1 MAHFIPCKKTSD
13 ASHVES
19 LLLREI
25 VRLHGVP
32 KTITSDR
39 DIKFLSH
46 FWRTLW
52 RLFGTDLQYNSSFH
66 PQTDGQ
72 IEVVNRTMANIIRC
86 LCSDMPKQWERYLA
100 LAEFAFNNTVNRSTD
115 TRGCEATARSFHYSH
130 YKVIAYKHRRLKVFA
145 EGDEVMVYFRKGR
158 FPVGTYNKLKHKKVG
173 HCRIV
178 KKINDNAYV
187 VDLPGDLTISP
198 TFNVADLFEYY
209 PPDTPLYPNHNS
221 GLSSYEVEETDVE
234 QYANAFMKTLE
245 HHKSRQS
252 HKSKRI
258 IELTEIDHEDLNEAL
273 ASFPKSNL
281 KSLSNAGKKNIPP
294 RFPPPSVVPASSSSS
309 SRRHRFSL
317 STILQIRPLSLSLPW
332 ISSKPSSPTT
342 QFPRPG
348 IPQSPRLDPDP
359 EPEPE
364 PGSPPPPP
372 PSPPPAAAAGAWSFG
387 GLIKTLAT
395 RSESVIE
402 SYRRDLE
409 EFGSG
414 LRKETAVIREA
425 ASRAVKDLPTSLEAG
440 ASVAQ
445 ESLESVGQA
454 IDDIGATVVKSTA
467 EILSHGKEALLDL
480 ESDSSDYG
488 SGRRPSSAGAA
499 QNPDFKKYSRF
510 DAQLRAIQ
518 SDAGVYREE
527 PEGSEEYGEWKLG
540 FSLEEKREEI
550 EGLIGEGGV
559 MREMYE
565 KVVPEEVDHENF
577 WTRYFYRVHKLK
589 VAEDA
594 RARLVK
600 RAISGDEEEDLRWD
614 FEDEDEEGGAAA
626 FGGEER
632 KCRAGEK
639 CAGGGENGGHWETSS
654 AGLVLALEKSVAGEE
669 EKSDSEKSGS
679 DASEVKAD
687 ERANTE
693 GKTDKT
699 DTTSESCKDSDV
711 SIISTQPSMPEV
723 ADLGWDEIEDMVGND
738 EGKRDSVSSAS
749 RIDLRKR
756 LSGAE
761 EEDLTW
767 DIEDD
772 DEPPKL

>member
-1 MAHFIPCKKTSD
+1 MDFFKSVFSD
-13 ASHVES
+13 D
-19 LLLREI
+19 
-25 VRLHGVP
+25 P
-32 KTITSDR
+32 
-39 DIKFLSH
+39 
-46 FWRTLW
+46 
-52 RLFGTDLQYNSSFH
+52 
-66 PQTDGQ
+66 
-72 IEVVNRTMANIIRC
+72 
-86 LCSDMPKQWERYLA
+86 
-100 LAEFAFNNTVNRSTD
+100 
-115 TRGCEATARSFHYSH
+115 
-130 YKVIAYKHRRLKVFA
+130 
-145 EGDEVMVYFRKGR
+145 
-158 FPVGTYNKLKHKKVG
+158 
-173 HCRIV
+173 
-178 KKINDNAYV
+178 
-187 VDLPGDLTISP
+187 
-198 TFNVADLFEYY
+198 
-209 PPDTPLYPNHNS
+209 
-221 GLSSYEVEETDVE
+221 
-234 QYANAFMKTLE
+234 
-245 HHKSRQS
+245 
-252 HKSKRI
+252 
-258 IELTEIDHEDLNEAL
+258 
-273 ASFPKSNL
+273 
-281 KSLSNAGKKNIPP
+281 IPP
-294 RFPPPSVVPASSSSS
+294 A
-309 SRRHRFSL
+309 
-317 STILQIRPLSLSLPW
+317 
-332 ISSKPSSPTT
+332 
-342 QFPRPG
+342 PG
-348 IPQSPRLDPDP
+348 SPQSPRLDPDP

-364 PGSPPPPP
+364 PEPGSPP
-372 PSPPPAAAAGAWSFG
+372 PSPPPAGAWSFG

-550 EGLIGEGGV
+550 EGLIGESGV

-614 FEDEDEEGGAAA
+614 FEDEDEEGGEAALEVKSENVELVKNVQEA
-626 FGGEER
+626 VKTEEDT
-632 KCRAGEK
+632 G
-639 CAGGGENGGHWETSS
+639 ETSS
-654 AGLVLALEKSVAGEE
+654 ARLVQALEKSVAGEE